1 MRQKRKDIIRD
12 YNIWSNFTY
21 LIAGMYSVI
30 LGIKQ
35 PTKIRQSLFCI
46 YGILIFI
53 DGVISII
60 YHMETPAF
68 TGDTKKVY
76 EDKYTILSQIDQYMA
91 LSTLLFFIAFISWR
105 IRFVSLKDPM
115 LFFTILFFIISIVFF
130 SLGRHHNEKSIFD
143 CKNDNCIIHNMD
155 SYDIFHS
162 NWHLFTGITFIFS
175 ITLLNNSFI

>member
-68 TGDTKKVY
+68 TGDTKK
-76 EDKYTILSQIDQYMA
+76 D
-91 LSTLLFFIAFISWR
+91 R
-105 IRFVSLKDPM
+105 
-115 LFFTILFFIISIVFF
+115 
-130 SLGRHHNEKSIFD
+130 KSVV
-143 CKNDNCIIHNMD
+143 
-155 SYDIFHS
+155 
-162 NWHLFTGITFIFS
+162 
-175 ITLLNNSFI
+175 